1 MMRRLPGLL
10 VLAFLPLLL
19 VPQNDHSFV
28 PRALAQSVPSGAQKN
43 DLKLPLEK
51 NSVRFAVI
59 GDSGTGDR
67 EQFDIAQRMLSYQD
81 QVKFDFVI
89 MLGDN
94 IYDGHSA
101 SDFSRKFEQPYK
113 PLLDR
118 GVKFYASLGNH
129 DDPNVERQYKP
140 FNMNGQRYYK
150 FKKGDV
156 AFFVLDSNYMDPNQL
171 TWIEQQLRESG
182 EKWKIA
188 YFHHPLFNAGKHH
201 GADVDLRAR
210 LLPMFKKYGVNAV
223 FSGHEHVYER
233 VKPVQDIYFFVLGSS
248 GKLMTN
254 DFRSTAELDD
264 SFDSDQTFMLVEI
277 AGDALHFQV
286 ISRQGRTID
295 AGTYSRQAPPPKTD
309 AATASN

>member
-1 MMRRLPGLL
+1 MRPLRGI
-10 VLAFLPLLL
+10 LAVALWPLLL
-19 VPQNDHSFV
+19 
-28 PRALAQSVPSGAQKN
+28 AAGIYQSRIIYAAEQQTASTAN
-43 DLKLPLEK
+43 LNLKLPLEK
-51 NSVRFAVI
+51 GSTRFAVI

-67 EQFDIAQRMLSYQD
+67 QQYEIAQRMLGFQE
-81 QVKFDFVI
+81 QVNFDFVI

-101 SDFSRKFEQPYK
+101 SDFARKFEQPYK

-150 FKKGDV
+150 FKHGDV
-156 AFFVLDSNYMDPNQL
+156 AFFVLDSNYMDPTQL
-171 TWIEQQLRESG
+171 TWIEQQLRDSG

-201 GADVDLRAR
+201 GADVDLRAQ
-210 LLPMFKKYGVNAV
+210 LMPLFKRYGVNAV

-233 VKPVQDIYFFVLGSS
+233 IKPVNDIYFFVLGSS
-248 GKLMTN
+248 GKLMSH
-254 DFRSTAELDD
+254 DFRSTADLDD

-277 AGDALHFQV
+277 ANDQLHFQV

-295 AGTYSRQAPPPKTD
+295 SGTYSRQAPPPK
-309 AATASN
+309 AAAASASK

>member
-1 MMRRLPGLL
+1 MRRLPGLL
-10 VLAFLPLLL
+10 ALALLPLLL
-19 VPQNDHSFV
+19 AGGIYQSRVNT
-28 PRALAQSVPSGAQKN
+28 AQQTAAAPAN
-43 DLKLPLEK
+43 NPDLKLPLEK
-51 NSVRFAVI
+51 GSTRFAVI

-67 EQFDIAQRMLSYQD
+67 QQNEIAQRMFSFQD

-94 IYDGHSA
+94 IYGGHSA
-101 SDFSRKFEQPYK
+101 SDFARKFEQPYK

-140 FNMNGQRYYK
+140 FNMDGQRYYT
-150 FKKGDV
+150 FKRGDV
-156 AFFVLDSNYMDPNQL
+156 AFFVLDSNYMDPAQL
-171 TWIEQQLRESG
+171 TWLEQQLRDSG

-210 LLPMFKKYGVNAV
+210 LMPLFKKYGVNAV

-233 VKPVQDIYFFVLGSS
+233 IKPVNDIYFFVLGSS

-277 AGDALHFQV
+277 ANDQLHFQV

-295 AGTYSRQAPPPKTD
+295 SGTYSRQAPPPK
-309 AATASN
+309 ANTASASN

>member
-1 MMRRLPGLL
+1 MMRRLRGI
-10 VLAFLPLLL
+10 LAVALWPLLL
-19 VPQNDHSFV
+19 VAGIYQSHV
-28 PRALAQSVPSGAQKN
+28 IYAAQQTATAPVTSP

-51 NSVRFAVI
+51 GSTRFAVI

-67 EQFDIAQRMLSYQD
+67 EQNEIAQRMLSFQD

-94 IYDGHSA
+94 IYGGHSA
-101 SDFSRKFEQPYK
+101 SDFARKFEQPYK

-150 FKKGDV
+150 FKRGDI
-156 AFFVLDSNYMDPNQL
+156 AFFVLDSNYMDPAQL
-171 TWIEQQLRESG
+171 TWIEEQLRDSG

-201 GADVDLRAR
+201 GADVDLRAQ
-210 LLPMFKKYGVNAV
+210 LMPLFKKYGVNAV

-233 VKPVQDIYFFVLGSS
+233 LKPVNDIYFFVLGSS

-254 DFRSTAELDD
+254 DFRSTGELAD
-264 SFDSDQTFMLVEI
+264 SFDSDQTFMLVEV
-277 AGDALHFQV
+277 AGDQLHFQV

-295 AGTYSRQAPPPKTD
+295 SGTYSRQAPLPKTN
-309 AATASN
+309 TASASN

>member
-1 MMRRLPGLL
+1 MMRRLRGI
-10 VLAFLPLLL
+10 LAVALWPLLL
-19 VPQNDHSFV
+19 VAGIYQSHV
-28 PRALAQSVPSGAQKN
+28 IYAAQQTATAPVTSP

-51 NSVRFAVI
+51 GSTRFAVI

-67 EQFDIAQRMLSYQD
+67 EQNEIAQRMLSFQD

-94 IYDGHSA
+94 IYGGHSA
-101 SDFSRKFEQPYK
+101 SDFARKFEQPYK

-150 FKKGDV
+150 FKRGDI
-156 AFFVLDSNYMDPNQL
+156 AFFVLDSNYMDPAQL
-171 TWIEQQLRESG
+171 TWIEEQLRDSG

-201 GADVDLRAR
+201 GADVDLRAQ
-210 LLPMFKKYGVNAV
+210 LMPLFKKYGVNAV

-233 VKPVQDIYFFVLGSS
+233 LKPVNDIYFFVLGSS

-264 SFDSDQTFMLVEI
+264 SFDSDQTFMLVEV
-277 AGDALHFQV
+277 AGDQLHFQV

-295 AGTYSRQAPPPKTD
+295 SGTYSRQAPLPKTN
-309 AATASN
+309 TASASN